1 MAIRKCDIKEI
12 LRMNRNT
19 LDSQESEEIEFKEQF
34 NLAGIADYLKD
45 FAALANN
52 RGGYLIFSVKDSPRI
67 LEGLNHK
74 SIEHFQKVDPE
85 RITTFLLE
93 IFAPNIRWEQTDIE
107 INGKIYGVFKI
118 EKALTKPVIAK
129 KDAEG
134 IKNGEI
140 YYRYAGRTQKIQ
152 YAELEAIIQERI
164 QKVIEQWMGLMSK
177 IASIGP
183 QNVAI
188 LDIEKG
194 SLETGDN
201 TILTIH
207 EELFQ
212 KIKFLNEGHS
222 LTNDEVDALEI
233 VGDLRP
239 ILGVIQEGKE
249 NILTEYPLSATEVG
263 KAVKEQLPEISMNKV
278 WEIIKNENM
287 KNNEEYSIYNFCNKK
302 QEDLYKET
310 RILPSGTPSIY
321 NHKVVEFIIAKLKS
335 QDPDPQTNDQNS

>member
-1 MAIRKCDIKEI
+1 MI
-12 LRMNRNT
+12 
-19 LDSQESEEIEFKEQF
+19 F
-34 NLAGIADYLKD
+34 GI
-45 FAALANN
+45 
-52 RGGYLIFSVKDSPRI
+52 KDSPRI

-74 SIEHFQKVDPE
+74 SIEQFQKVDPE

-164 QKVIEQWMGLMSK
+164 QKLMEQWMGLMSK

-183 QNVAI
+183 QNVAL

-222 LTNDEVDALEI
+222 LTNNEVDTLEI
-233 VGDLRP
+233 VGDVRP
-239 ILGVIQEGKE
+239 ILGITQEPKE
-249 NILTEYPLSATEVG
+249 NILTEYPLSATEVA
-263 KAVKEQLPEISMNKV
+263 KEVKEQLPEIPRNKV

-287 KNNEEYSIYNFCNKK
+287 KNNEEYSVYNFRNKK
-302 QEDLYKET
+302 QEDSYKET
-310 RILPSGTPSIY
+310 RILPRATPSIY
-321 NHKVVEFIIAKLKS
+321 NHNAVEFIIAKLKNQNPDS
-335 QDPDPQTNDQNS
+335 QINDQNS

>member
-1 MAIRKCDIKEI
+1 M
-12 LRMNRNT
+12 
-19 LDSQESEEIEFKEQF
+19 
-34 NLAGIADYLKD
+34 
-45 FAALANN
+45 
-52 RGGYLIFSVKDSPRI
+52 
-67 LEGLNHK
+67 
-74 SIEHFQKVDPE
+74 
-85 RITTFLLE
+85 
-93 IFAPNIRWEQTDIE
+93 
-107 INGKIYGVFKI
+107 
-118 EKALTKPVIAK
+118 IAK

-183 QNVAI
+183 QNVAL

-201 TILTIH
+201 TILAIH

-212 KIKFLNEGHS
+212 KIKFLNKGHS

-233 VGDLRP
+233 VGDVRP
-239 ILGVIQEGKE
+239 ILGVIQEVKE
-249 NILTEYPLSATEVG
+249 NILTEYPLSATEVA
-263 KAVKEQLPEISMNKV
+263 KAVKEQLPEISTNKV

-287 KNNEEYSIYNFCNKK
+287 KNNEEYSIYNFRNKK
-302 QEDLYKET
+302 LI
-310 RILPSGTPSIY
+310 R
-321 NHKVVEFIIAKLKS
+321 N
-335 QDPDPQTNDQNS
+335 QNITELDTKHQI